1 MFKIDLKDTYFAVP
15 LTKNSQKYAR
25 FQWKGNLYEFS
36 CLCFGLSSAPR
47 IFTKLMNMPISVL
60 KKLCIRIMIYLDDM
74 LLKGAT
80 LKELITA
87 PDTLICL
94 LQSLGFLINIQKPI
108 EPHIEFLGLAVN
120 FQDMTFSLPKE
131 KNLKIQG
138 PCKEIQPSTSIRTLI
153 KLQAQLQYK
162 ALEHKTIT

>member
-1 MFKIDLKDTYFAVP
+1 MFKIDLKDRFFAVP
-15 LTKNSQKYAR
+15 LAKNSQKYVR
-25 FQWKGNLYEFS
+25 FQWKGKLYEFS

-47 IFTKLMNMPISVL
+47 LFTKLMKMPISVL
-60 KKLCIRIMIYLDDM
+60 KKLCIRIMTYLDDM

-87 PDTLICL
+87 PDTPICL
-94 LQSLGFLINIQKPI
+94 LQSLGFLINIRKPI
-108 EPHIEFLGLAVN
+108 ETHIEFLGLPVN

-138 PCKEIQPSTSIRTLI
+138 TYKETQPSTSIRTLI

-162 ALEHKTIT
+162 ALERKTIT